1 MSAYQAVRARP
12 LTADPARHPPAA
24 RRRRLASPVRAGRRT
39 HPAGLLLAGVLLALM
54 IGLIYV
60 AQTIHLA
67 GLNYE
72 MESMAAERDDLAR
85 RLQTVETT
93 LLRWAAEPMVLERA
107 QRAGMDPLG
116 ARTRIPAR

>member
-12 LTADPARHPPAA
+12 LAADTTRRQANI
-24 RRRRLASPVRAGRRT
+24 RRRRLASPVRAGGRT

-54 IGLIYV
+54 VGLIYV

-72 MESMAAERDDLAR
+72 MEHMAARRDDLAR
-85 RLQTVETT
+85 QLQTVETT

-107 QRAGMDPLG
+107 QRAGLDPLG
-116 ARTRIPAR
+116 ARIRIPAR